1 MTEIGNDYTILPAVG
16 GEGEITLRT
25 GAALSRSRSP
35 LEYIDLRNGTPYTVS
50 PKDYTVNS
58 LEHLLPAPTR
68 KRGNV
73 NLLDTA
79 SFIAYAKDQGSLA
92 NCRLYADVDY
102 EQSQCKLV
110 AIIDDHGSAP
120 EKAQWRDHR
129 ATFAPKLS
137 LEWRRWVGGHKAPM
151 LQAEFAAFIEENLG
165 DIASV
170 SGSPTGAQMLE
181 MALAFEATSEK
192 RFKRRIDLQAGG
204 VQLEYV
210 DKADETT
217 SAKMRM
223 FQRFAIGIPVFQGS
237 ASAYPVEARLK
248 FRQVSDSLQF
258 WYELIRPDRIFRLAV
273 DDDLKAI
280 KEATGFPLLYG
291 TP

>member
-1 MTEIGNDYTILPAVG
+1 M
-16 GEGEITLRT
+16 LRAGT
-25 GAALSRSRSP
+25 ALSIPNAP
-35 LEYIDLRNGTPYTVS
+35 LDGIDLKNGTPYIVT
-50 PKDYTVNS
+50 PADYNVNS
-58 LEHLLPAPTR
+58 LEHLLPTPTR

-73 NLLDTA
+73 SLLDAA
-79 SFIAYAKDQGSLA
+79 SLIAYTKDQGSLA
-92 NCRLYADVDY
+92 HCRLYADVDY
-102 EQSQCKLV
+102 EQSKCKLV

-120 EKAQWRDHR
+120 EEAQWREHR
-129 ATFAPKLS
+129 ATFGPKLS
-137 LEWRRWVGGHKAPM
+137 LEWTRWTDGSGKAM
-151 LQAEFAAFIEENLG
+151 KQADFATFMEDNLG

-170 SGSPTGAQMLE
+170 NGSPTGAQMLE

-204 VQLEYV
+204 VHLEYV
-210 DKADETT
+210 DKADDAT

-223 FQRFAIGIPVFQGS
+223 FERFAIGIPVFQGS

-280 KEATGFPLLYG
+280 KEATGFQLFYG
-291 TP
+291 SP

>member
-1 MTEIGNDYTILPAVG
+1 MTEKT
-16 GEGEITLRT
+16 TLGSVPNPRGDAET
-25 GAALSRSRSP
+25 MIRAGTALSLPSAP
-35 LEYIDLRNGTPYTVS
+35 LDGIDLKNGTPYTVAPS
-50 PKDYTVNS
+50 DYAVNS
-58 LEHLLPAPTR
+58 LEHLLPTPTR
-68 KRGNV
+68 KRGHV
-73 NLLDTA
+73 SLLDAA
-79 SFIAYAKDQGSLA
+79 SLIAYTKDQGSLA
-92 NCRLYADVDY
+92 HCRLYADVDY
-102 EQSQCKLV
+102 EQSKCNLV

-120 EKAQWRDHR
+120 EEAQWREHR

-137 LEWRRWVGGHKAPM
+137 IEWKRWLGAHKKEMP
-151 LQAEFAAFIEENLG
+151 QADFATFIEENLG

-170 SGSPTGAQMLE
+170 NGSPTGAQMLE

-210 DKADETT
+210 DKADDTT
-217 SAKMRM
+217 SARMRM
-223 FQRFAIGIPVFQGS
+223 FERFAIGIPVFQGS

-248 FRQVSDSLQF
+248 FRQANESLKF